1 MTITTLATASRVQK
15 WDSQFLSEY
24 VRTSRFMP
32 YMGKASGR
40 GITGSNDKAVILIK
54 TELTTAGK
62 IVNIPLITRLKGT
75 GVQGN
80 TVLIGSEE
88 ALSNYNMPIHVNYNR
103 NGVSIPEADEHWTE
117 MDLRGAAKGTL
128 RTWAAESL
136 RNDIIISLMSPD
148 GTAYVQSL
156 DATAATGTVRTPAA
170 WWANQIS
177 ANQAGLDT
185 WLTNNEDRV
194 LFGTQA
200 TVTGDFSASAL
211 LLTDG
216 TDGMSAATI
225 DAAKNLAKTAD
236 PHITPMSVDDA
247 NGREY
252 YVMFM
257 STADFANA
265 KKDATIQ
272 AYNKD
277 ARPREVS
284 SNPVFQDGD
293 LIYDGVILREVP
305 EIPTGGAIGV
315 GGDVASQSFLC
326 GAQALAVAWGM
337 RPQSRTAAETD
348 YGHFAKMGVTEC
360 RGVAKTFFDGKQHG
374 VVSVYSTAAPNA

>member
-40 GITGSNDKAVILIK
+40 GITGSNDNAVILIK

-117 MDLRGAAKGTL
+117 MDLRGAAKGML

-136 RNDIIISLMSPD
+136 RNDIIIALMSTD
-148 GTAYVQSL
+148 GTAVVQSL

-170 WWANQIS
+170 WWTNLNSTGQAALGAWLLANP
-177 ANQAGLDT
+177 
-185 WLTNNEDRV
+185 DRV
-194 LFGTQA
+194 LFGTRA
-200 TVTGDFSASAL
+200 ITSS
-211 LLTDG
+211 
-216 TDGMSAATI
+216 
-225 DAAKNLAKTAD
+225 DA
-236 PHITPMSVDDA
+236 
-247 NGREY
+247 G
-252 YVMFM
+252 
-257 STADFANA
+257 ST
-265 KKDATIQ
+265 T
-272 AYNKD
+272 
-277 ARPREVS
+277 S
-284 SNPVFQDGD
+284 
-293 LIYDGVILREVP
+293 
-305 EIPTGGAIGV
+305 
-315 GGDVASQSFLC
+315 
-326 GAQALAVAWGM
+326 
-337 RPQSRTAAETD
+337 
-348 YGHFAKMGVTEC
+348 
-360 RGVAKTFFDGKQHG
+360 
-374 VVSVYSTAAPNA
+374 